1 MLFFV
6 VAMPGRF
13 GQWCQELTVELVQRA
28 LGPTQLLR
36 ADSLEEISVG
46 LMGASVAAHTVIA
59 STQPSSALR
68 GALVEAGRKFVVVV
82 DDPWV
87 ALGQVLAGGGAD
99 PVGGTRA
106 MANSCAAN
114 KILQNAPAARVLAV
128 EDSRDDPERTALAI
142 SDQFD
147 LPLDAA
153 TIAEAARQF
162 PLYDSV
168 AEAQSAT
175 DSWSRIDVDLA
186 AMASA
191 TLLLYRVSAGEPP
204 SASLEWGPRL
214 FFRAKDASS
223 ITGSIDITGR
233 PRRLLFGPQ
242 IMVEPGAWSLF
253 LSVSF
258 SPETADHDFLI
269 EVSGCEPPVQ
279 RIFKP
284 PRGGGT
290 VEGAVE
296 IAVPAAAA
304 PLDIRLSSQRAAF
317 DGTIS
322 LNGARLTKL
331 GHDEIDRNA
340 NDVEFGARGSLT
352 VDP

>member
-13 GQWCQELTVELVQRA
+13 GQWCQDLALELVQRA

-36 ADSLEEISVG
+36 ADSLEEISGG
-46 LMGASVAAHTVIA
+46 LMGASVAPHTVIA

-114 KILQNAPAARVLAV
+114 KILRNAPAARVLPA
-128 EDSRDDPERTALAI
+128 EDSSDDPERTALAI
-142 SDQFD
+142 SNHFG
-147 LPLDAA
+147 LPLDGV
-153 TIAEAARQF
+153 TIAEAAGQF
-162 PLYDSV
+162 RPYDLV
-168 AEAQSAT
+168 AEAQFAT
-175 DSWSRIDVDLA
+175 DGWSRIDADSAALA
-186 AMASA
+186 TAA
-191 TLLLYRVSAGEPP
+191 LVLYRVSPDEPP

-214 FFRAKDASS
+214 FSRADNASS
-223 ITGSIDITGR
+223 ITHPIDITGR

-242 IMVEPGAWSLF
+242 IMVEPGSWSLF
-253 LSVSF
+253 LSLSF
-258 SPETADHDFLI
+258 SPETADHHFLI

-279 RIFKP
+279 RLFKP
-284 PRGGGT
+284 PRGGLVEGT
-290 VEGAVE
+290 VEITVREGAG
-296 IAVPAAAA
+296 
-304 PLDIRLSSQRAAF
+304 PLDIQLTSQRAAF
-317 DGTIS
+317 DGTVS
-322 LNGARLTKL
+322 LVGTRLTKL
-331 GHDEIDRNA
+331 TTEAVEREA
-340 NDVEFGARGSLT
+340 ERTEFGNGLA
-352 VDP
+352 